1 MKILSNKEYL
11 KLINEIE
18 ATKNENNETINN
30 LMLSNKDYELQVE
43 EILNR
48 LKEMV
53 SPTNVKMGRDKYKD
67 RIKDLII
74 FIQGKQ
80 KQEK

>member
-1 MKILSNKEYL
+1 MKIISNKTYQGM
-11 KLINEIE
+11 KDDIKSHRDMYNQEITE
-18 ATKNENNETINN
+18 
-30 LMLSNKDYELQVE
+30 LMLVNKDYELQIE

-48 LKEMV
+48 LKEMI
-53 SPTNVKMGRDKYKD
+53 SPTNAKMGRDKYRE

-80 KQEK
+80 R

>member
-18 ATKNENNETINN
+18 ATKNGYKETINN
-30 LMLSNKDYELQVE
+30 LMLSNKDYELQIE

-53 SPTNVKMGRDKYKD
+53 SPINAKMGRDKYKS

-80 KQEK
+80 R

>member
-11 KLINEIE
+11 KLTNEIE
-18 ATKNENNETINN
+18 AIKNENDATIND
-30 LMLSNKDYELQVE
+30 LMFINKDYELEIE

-53 SPTNVKMGRDKYKD
+53 SPTNVKMGKDKYKD
-67 RIKDLII
+67 RVKDLII

-80 KQEK
+80 KRGK

>member
-1 MKILSNKEYL
+1 MKILSNKEYF
-11 KLINEIE
+11 KLINEME
-18 ATKNENNETINN
+18 ATKNGYKETINN
-30 LMLSNKDYELQVE
+30 LMLSNKDYELEIE
-43 EILNR
+43 EILNI

-53 SPTNVKMGRDKYKD
+53 SHANAKMGREKYKS

-80 KQEK
+80 R

>member
-18 ATKNENNETINN
+18 ALKNNNDSTIND
-30 LMLSNKDYELQVE
+30 LMLINKDYELEIE

-53 SPTNVKMGRDKYKD
+53 SPTNAKMGKDKYKD

-80 KQEK
+80 KRGK

>member
-11 KLINEIE
+11 KIKNEIE
-18 ATKNENNETINN
+18 ALKNENKETINN
-30 LMLSNKDYELQVE
+30 LMLSNKDYELQIE

-53 SPTNVKMGRDKYKD
+53 SPPNAHMGKEKYKN

-80 KQEK
+80 R